1 MFKVITVG
9 KNEIVG
15 VFHTREMAET
25 ISERCEVPTRIVI
38 AV

>member
-1 MFKVITVG
+1 MFKVVTVG
-9 KNEIVG
+9 KNEVIG
-15 VFHTREMAET
+15 VFYTKEMAET